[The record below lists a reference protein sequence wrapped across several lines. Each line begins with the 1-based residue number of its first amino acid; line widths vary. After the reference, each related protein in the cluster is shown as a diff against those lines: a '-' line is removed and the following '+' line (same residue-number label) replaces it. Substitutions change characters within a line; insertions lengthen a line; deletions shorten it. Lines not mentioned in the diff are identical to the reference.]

1 MCTHVFIVFLY
12 IKDSHGHVVVHC
24 TYIDRNVQ
32 LLFRSTT
39 YISMEMQ
46 CRYLSSEYIKRLKVP
61 LLKLQPEVAATQDTN
76 SEKWLWLLCF
86 SVSK

>member
-1 MCTHVFIVFLY
+1 MVQHQLNPW
-12 IKDSHGHVVVHC
+12 KDSHGHVVVHC